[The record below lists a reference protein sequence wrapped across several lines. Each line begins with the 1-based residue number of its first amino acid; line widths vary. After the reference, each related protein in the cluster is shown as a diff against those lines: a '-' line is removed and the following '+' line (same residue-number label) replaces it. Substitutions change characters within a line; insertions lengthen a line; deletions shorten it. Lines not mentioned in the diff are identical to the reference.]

1 VRSLSVALLT
11 LFMSTT
17 VLAELIHGDLLNDPY
32 FVRAGGVVYK
42 VQRYGGPSLF
52 SEGDDVILTT
62 RYGFW
67 KMISNA
73 NDETA
78 DIWVEQIGKNSAIS
92 SSIPET
98 ITQSASVT
106 PAPAVSTVTPTPS
119 ATPTPAPTPM
129 LTPVAGIQPSIT
141 LPGNY
146 TLAWNQDF
154 GAASYSPFNT
164 AANVSTA
171 GPPTSIW
178 RGLEGI
184 ASGNAYVKFNGTEG
198 DPFST
203 SQGYLVIHSNGSPP
217 AGTNPY
223 GGEIRSCSKSLAG
236 FQATN
241 AYWEAKMRLPYGG
254 GNQWPA
260 FWLISFTLDPVT
272 NQRGEIDISE
282 WGYQIP
288 GTTNGAS
295 QVHLHLWPGGESASD
310 YEINSLSVT
319 PDGWHIFGCLIQP
332 GTVSIYL
339 DSNLVHTFIVS
350 SAFNTPM
357 EVILD
362 NVFGPGFPTGGCT
375 SGDLACQYIRCWTP
389 Q

>member
-1 VRSLSVALLT
+1 MRSLSVALVT
-11 LFMSTT
+11 LFMSIT
-17 VLAELIHGDLLNDPY
+17 VLAELFHSDLLIDNDPCL
-32 FVRAGGVVYK
+32 VRAGGALYQ
-42 VQRYGGPSLF
+42 VQRYGGSSLF
-52 SEGDDVILTT
+52 SD
-62 RYGFW
+62 
-67 KMISNA
+67 A
-73 NDETA
+73 
-78 DIWVEQIGKNSAIS
+78 
-92 SSIPET
+92 P
-98 ITQSASVT
+98 SV
-106 PAPAVSTVTPTPS
+106 ATVTPTGI

-129 LTPVAGIQPSIT
+129 PTPVTGIQPSIT

-154 GAASYSPFNT
+154 SAASYSPFNT
-164 AANVSTA
+164 TANVSTA

-178 RGLEGI
+178 RGLDGI
-184 ASGNAYVKFNGTEG
+184 ASGNTYVKFNGTEG

-203 SQGYLVIHSNGSPP
+203 SQGFLIIHSNGSPP

-223 GGEIRSCSKSLAG
+223 GGEIRSCSESLAG

-241 AYWEAKMRLPYGG
+241 AYWEAKIRLPYGG

-260 FWLISFTLDPVT
+260 FWLFSYTPDPVT

-282 WGYQIP
+282 FGYQIP
-288 GTTNGAS
+288 GTTNGVS
-295 QVHLHLWPGGESASD
+295 EIHLHLWPGGESAGD
-310 YEINSLSVT
+310 YQISSLSVT
-319 PDGWHIFGCLIQP
+319 LGGWHIFGCLIQP

-339 DSNLVHTFIVS
+339 DSNLVHTFTVS

-357 EVILD
+357 QVILD

-375 SGDLACQYIRCWTP
+375 SGDLACQYIRCWIP